1 MELHQLRYFLAV
13 FREGTF
19 SRAAETLSLAQPS
32 LSEQIRKLE
41 SELGSDLFERT
52 SRRLIP
58 TPAAEALRPYA
69 ERMLADMVEAR
80 ARVHDVAALQGG
92 RVRLGVLPSLGAHLM
107 PDAIAD
113 FQRRYPSVEMQLVEG
128 VASRTL
134 AMMVE
139 AGEIDIAVV
148 RLEEPAPALN
158 ASLLLRD
165 PMLALVPPDHPLAG
179 RRRVWLSDLAD
190 EPFLTLKPGYGLR
203 TLMLRLL
210 EQAGIHPRIVLEVSQ
225 LDFLRG
231 LVQAGMGVTVL
242 PELACSFGEDTRVR
256 IADRGSERELYLVSR
271 AGSAPTPAVRA
282 FTDIV
287 RARTGRA

>member
-1 MELHQLRYFLAV
+1 VELHQLRYFLAV